1 MDADPAAVDRE
12 AKDHRAA
19 EGAAHPSIPPGR
31 QARMDRVMWALAER
45 MVSLGTESAFEVL
58 QKARDLERQGRDII
72 HLEIGEPDF
81 PTPTHIIAAAK
92 KALDDGYTHYG
103 PTAGLPELR
112 EAIAR
117 HVAETRGI
125 PVSPDQVV
133 VTPGAKP
140 IMFFSIL
147 ALVNPGDEVILPDPG
162 FPIYA
167 SVVRFAG
174 GLPVPI
180 PLLERA
186 DFAFDLGELER
197 RVGPKTKLLILNSPQ
212 NPTGGVL
219 APADLTRVAAVA
231 QRHRIPVLSDEVY
244 RRFSYHGPPCS
255 IASLPGMADH
265 TILLDGFSKAYAM
278 TGWRLGYGVMA
289 IPLAEQISRLMV
301 NSNSCTASFTQIAGI
316 AALEGDQRESL
327 AMVEAF
333 RRRRDLV
340 VSGLNAIPGVTCGT
354 PAGAFYAFP
363 NVSAFNRPAQIIA
376 DHLLRDAGVAVL
388 AGTGFGRYG
397 EGYLRLSY
405 AASEARLSQALERMA
420 ASFARLG

>member
-1 MDADPAAVDRE
+1 MFT
-12 AKDHRAA
+12 
-19 EGAAHPSIPPGR
+19 
-31 QARMDRVMWALAER
+31 LAER
-45 MVSLGTESAFEVL
+45 IGRLGTESAFDVL
-58 QKARDLERQGRDII
+58 GKARALERQGRDII

-81 PTPTHIIAAAK
+81 ATPPHIVAAAK

-103 PTAGLPELR
+103 PTPGLPELR

-117 HVAETRGI
+117 HVSETRGI
-125 PVSPDQVV
+125 PVQPDQVV

-174 GLPVPI
+174 GVPVPI
-180 PLLERA
+180 PLMEQR
-186 DFAFDLGELER
+186 DFGFDLNEFER
-197 RVGPKTKLLILNSPQ
+197 RAGPQTKLIILNSPQ

-219 APADLTRVAAVA
+219 SPTDLRRIAAVA
-231 QRHRIPVLSDEVY
+231 QRHRIPILSDEVY
-244 RRFSYHGPPCS
+244 RRFSYGESPHS
-255 IASLPGMADH
+255 IASLPGMADL

-278 TGWRLGYGVMA
+278 TGWRLGYGVMPV
-289 IPLAEQISRLMV
+289 PLAEAVSRLMV
-301 NSNSCTASFTQIAGI
+301 NSNSCTASFTQIAGL
-316 AALEGDQRESL
+316 AALEGDQRDSL

-340 VSGLNAIPGVTCGT
+340 VAGLNAIPGVSCRT

-363 NVSAFNRPAQIIA
+363 NVTAFGRPAQVIA
-376 DHLLRDAGVAVL
+376 DHLLQDAGVAVL
-388 AGTGFGRYG
+388 AGTGFGQYG

-405 AASEARLSQALERMA
+405 AASEARLSQALDRMV
-420 ASFARLG
+420 ASLARLG

>member
-1 MDADPAAVDRE
+1 MFT
-12 AKDHRAA
+12 
-19 EGAAHPSIPPGR
+19 
-31 QARMDRVMWALAER
+31 LAER
-45 MVSLGTESAFEVL
+45 IGRLGTESAFDVL
-58 QKARDLERQGRDII
+58 GKARALERQGRDII

-81 PTPTHIIAAAK
+81 ATPPHIVAAAK

-103 PTAGLPELR
+103 PTPGLPELR

-117 HVAETRGI
+117 HVSETRGI
-125 PVSPDQVV
+125 PVQPDQVV
-133 VTPGAKP
+133 ITPGAKP

-174 GLPVPI
+174 GVPVPI
-180 PLLERA
+180 PLMEQR
-186 DFAFDLGELER
+186 DFGFDLDEFER
-197 RVGPKTKLLILNSPQ
+197 RAGPQTKLIILNSPQ

-219 APADLTRVAAVA
+219 SPTDLRRIAAVA
-231 QRHRIPVLSDEVY
+231 QRHWIPILSDEVY
-244 RRFSYHGPPCS
+244 RRFSYGESPHS
-255 IASLPGMADH
+255 IASLPGMADL

-278 TGWRLGYGVMA
+278 TGWRLGYGVMPV
-289 IPLAEQISRLMV
+289 PLAEAVSRLMV
-301 NSNSCTASFTQIAGI
+301 NSNSCTASFTQIAGL
-316 AALEGDQRESL
+316 AALEGDQRDSL

-340 VSGLNAIPGVTCGT
+340 VAGLNAIPGVSCRT

-363 NVSAFNRPAQIIA
+363 NVTAFGRPAQVIA
-376 DHLLRDAGVAVL
+376 DHLLQDAGVAVL
-388 AGTGFGRYG
+388 AGTGFGQYG

-405 AASEARLSQALERMA
+405 AASETRLSQALDRMA
-420 ASFARLG
+420 TSLARLG